1 MLRLIRM
8 ELRKAFRGG
17 WFFAALAVACAIALS
32 SAARSIWAFHAYGF
46 DAFDASQ
53 YHQLSTSGA
62 ICAWIGIG
70 RIDTTFLP
78 WLFFGLAPLLA
89 VIPYAW
95 SYRSEVASGYVGQVL
110 CRASRAKYMAAK
122 CLAVFCTAGAA
133 IALPLALNYFVV
145 SLFIPGYI
153 PDAGEG
159 LSVPI
164 DEHCPFSIL
173 FFSHPTAYFIVYT
186 IFDFILCGSWGVF
199 VLALSFFVRNR
210 VVLLAGSYV
219 FQYFLH
225 FVNVSGLSER
235 VFGPVGVYQFNLISM
250 VWPVPFGDVPNA
262 ALSLALACAALGFFA
277 VSCALWT
284 RRDVV

>member
-1 MLRLIRM
+1 MRRLILM
-8 ELRKAFRGG
+8 ELRKAFGGG
-17 WFFAALAVACAIALS
+17 WFFVSVTVACVITLS
-32 SAARSIWAFHAYGF
+32 SAARSIWAFHSYGF
-46 DAFDASQ
+46 DAFDPSQ

-95 SYRSEVASGYVGQVL
+95 SYRSEAASGYVGQVL
-110 CRASRAKYMAAK
+110 CRSSRAKYMAAK

-133 IALPLALNYFVV
+133 IAVPLILNYLVI
-145 SLFIPGYI
+145 SLFIPDYI

-164 DEHCPFSIL
+164 DEHCPFSAL
-173 FFSHPTAYFIVYT
+173 FFSCPIAYFIVYT
-186 IFDFILCGSWGVF
+186 VFDFILCGSWGVF

-225 FVNVSGLSER
+225 YLNVSGLSFR
-235 VFGPVGVYQFNLISM
+235 ALGPIGSYQFNLISM

-262 ALSLALACAALGFFA
+262 ALSLGLACAAIVFFA
-277 VSCALWT
+277 VSCAFWA
-284 RRDVV
+284 RRDVL

>member
-1 MLRLIRM
+1 MPKLILM
-8 ELRKAFRGG
+8 ELRKAFGGG
-17 WFFAALAVACAIALS
+17 WFFASLSVACAVVLS
-32 SAARSIWAFHAYGF
+32 SAARSIWAFHSYGF
-46 DAFDASQ
+46 DAFDPSQ

-62 ICAWIGIG
+62 ICAWVGIG

-95 SYRSEVASGYVGQVL
+95 SYRSEATSGYVGQIL
-110 CRASRAKYMAAK
+110 CRASRVRYAIAK
-122 CLAVFCTAGAA
+122 CLAVFGTAGAA
-133 IALPLALNYFVV
+133 VALPLALNYFVV
-145 SLFIPGYI
+145 CLFIPGYI

-164 DEHCPFSIL
+164 DEHCPFSSL

-186 IFDFILCGSWGVF
+186 IFDFVLCGSWGVF
-199 VLALSFFVRNR
+199 VFALSFFVRNR
-210 VVLLAGSYV
+210 VVLLVGSYV

-235 VFGPVGVYQFNLISM
+235 VFGPIGAYQFNLISM
-250 VWPVPFGDVPNA
+250 AWPVPFGDVPNA
-262 ALSLALACAALGFFA
+262 GLSLALACAAFGFFA
-277 VSCALWT
+277 VSCALWA